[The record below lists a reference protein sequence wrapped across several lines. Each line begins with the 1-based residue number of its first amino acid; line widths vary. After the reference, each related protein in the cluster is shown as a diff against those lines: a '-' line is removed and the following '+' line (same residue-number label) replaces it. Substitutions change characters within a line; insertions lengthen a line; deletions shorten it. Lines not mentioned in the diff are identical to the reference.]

1 MERMKKN
8 RNYGPALYFA
18 SDKNVF
24 DALVQK
30 HKVDSATIAQLFR
43 NRNTI
48 VSKKTE
54 RDDLAEHFSR
64 LTHDYYDHKI
74 ISSKLGVAPRRERA
88 TTVELV
94 GDVKPESVQAA
105 VEELKKQILKVGDVA
120 KVTRNGD
127 DFILEVQYSRYDYK
141 KSEFSQLVVKDAV
154 IDIRKTDLG
163 YTIVAPQNEFVNGL
177 RDDLANEVEAK
188 SDQPVEKF
196 TVSLFHVSSPK
207 SRTEFFIE
215 LMSKMNGFSRR
226 DVTDVYVYKPKP
238 VKDSDEDL
246 SSDDDETHIEKVL
259 LRGNGVTRSS
269 ILQDLVGAD
278 DYYIVK
284 ICWLA
289 KRIMGNGDVYKMEAS
304 FADPKNC
311 EGFSVLLKTV
321 YPNIDNKFIKYRPPM
336 GVEIEELTRIVE
348 AAAKSIVQ
356 THTGSK

>member
-1 MERMKKN
+1 MKKN

-30 HKVDSATIAQLFR
+30 HKVDTATIAQLFR

-48 VSKKTE
+48 VSKKTD
-54 RDDLAEHFSR
+54 RDDLAEYFSR

-74 ISSKLGVAPRRERA
+74 ISSRLGVAPRRERA
-88 TTVELV
+88 TTMELV

-105 VEELKKQILKVGDVA
+105 VEELRRQILKVGDIA

-154 IDIRKTDLG
+154 INIRKTSLG

-177 RDDLANEVEAK
+177 RDDLANGVEEK
-188 SDQPVEKF
+188 SDIPVEKF
-196 TVSLFHVSSPK
+196 SVSLFHVPSPK

-215 LMSKMNGFSRR
+215 LMGGMSGFSRR

-238 VKDSDEDL
+238 VKDTDENL

-259 LRGNGVTRSS
+259 LRGNGVTRSA
-269 ILQDLVGAD
+269 ILQDLVQDD

-289 KRIMGNGDVYKMEAS
+289 KRVMGNGDVYKMEAS
-304 FADPKNC
+304 FADPRKC
-311 EGFSVLLKTV
+311 EDFSVLLKTV
-321 YPNIDNKFIKYRPPM
+321 HPNIDNKFNKYRAPM
-336 GVEIEELTRIVE
+336 ASEIDELTSAVE
-348 AAAKSIVQ
+348 ASAKALVLS
-356 THTGSK
+356 HTVGK